1 MKNDFKS
8 LEVGDQVIVRRSLNP
23 DTYAT
28 IDRLTKTRIIL
39 KNSDNKYSRETGI
52 LVGGSSWL
60 IKYLIIADKEKIEA
74 LKSAQEKRKCVSFLT
89 SYKWDTFDL
98 EFLQEMIVLIG
109 LKAKLCSQYCV
120 HGKDKSEDCQPCGRE
135 LKWR

>member
-1 MKNDFKS
+1 MKNNFKS

-28 IDRLTKTRIIL
+28 IDRLTETRIIL

-52 LVGGSSWL
+52 LVSGSSWS

-89 SYKWDTFDL
+89 DFKWDMFDL
-98 EFLQEMIVLIG
+98 EFLREMIALLN
-109 LKAKLCSQYCV
+109 LKQNCV
-120 HGKDKSEDCQPCGRE
+120 HGKGKSEYCQPCGRE